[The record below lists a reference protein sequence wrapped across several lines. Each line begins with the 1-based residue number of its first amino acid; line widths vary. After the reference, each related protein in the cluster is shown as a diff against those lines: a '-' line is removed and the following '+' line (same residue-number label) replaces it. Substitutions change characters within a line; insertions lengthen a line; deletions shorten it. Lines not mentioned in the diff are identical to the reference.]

1 MIVVYGSGDVI
12 THFNQKSCDI
22 DFMKDND
29 VTREHIQAI
38 FFGAL
43 GSWSIAHNIYGE
55 VFPKEIKVI
64 NFRAM
69 FYWFSFILGMTT
81 IILTQY
87 GVFTGSCKLETGH
100 DSTIESVNGRVTAI
114 EIYAGIVFTLLLAL
128 SVNNMEILSH
138 QQEDG
143 KRILVK
149 FTNEM
154 SLFTW
159 VTRILF
165 TAFLI
170 VVVTSDSFYKDHGNT
185 QLAHTTCKTEAARIN
200 KDSVAYKFYES
211 IELRSVD
218 YDSSGEPVV
227 DKNDNMVNT
236 LWSLV
241 AALSVEFLFRVTEI
255 YQMYYGEGDM
265 QNSDTMRKVMV
276 GSKFAAFYTDIV
288 LAIFTY
294 SLIMSNDIAACPLL
308 NPDDNAVQNVYW
320 SSILYLV
327 AGFIT
332 IAVNKFRVLEYK
344 DDGDVSKLG
353 MVLPMSGMYS
363 HL

>member
-12 THFNQKSCDI
+12 THFTQESCNI
-22 DFMKDND
+22 DFMNDND

-87 GVFTGSCKLETGH
+87 GVFTGSCKLETGD

-170 VVVTSDSFYKDHGNT
+170 VVVTSESFYKDHGNT
-185 QLAHTTCKTEAARIN
+185 QLAHSTCKTEAARIN
-200 KDSVAYKFYES
+200 KDTVAYKFYES

-241 AALSVEFLFRVTEI
+241 AALSIEFLFRATEI

-265 QNSDTMRKVMV
+265 QNSDTMR
-276 GSKFAAFYTDIV
+276 
-288 LAIFTY
+288 
-294 SLIMSNDIAACPLL
+294 
-308 NPDDNAVQNVYW
+308 
-320 SSILYLV
+320 
-327 AGFIT
+327 
-332 IAVNKFRVLEYK
+332 E
-344 DDGDVSKLG
+344 
-353 MVLPMSGMYS
+353 
-363 HL
+363 